1 MRLNVKG
8 YSWNHKKGLTCN
20 DEVAQEEETVK
31 WLGIEGLADV
41 PTPNPNDSTEDVIT
55 FKIIMDKDTKNQFGN
70 NNMVKINVLN
80 CIAQVSGE
88 PMYDDNSVITCL
100 TVWGGEMNSQD
111 MSSMTPEVNQ
121 RSIDDADEETK
132 NRWLEEQLK
141 SASPETRKKIIKWAR
156 AGFEEDMDNSEEENP
171 ENQED
176 WSQNEEEEEE
186 AEILD
191 KAQPRNSKSE
201 ELVRSDKEG
210 KSDGSNSEST
220 EMEDDDEESLP
231 SLVMGKTEI
240 RTKAAEEHDE
250 ENDENLQ
257 NHKDEEHT
265 HKTNKEEG
273 TKGNITEPEEGM
285 EATNE
290 TQMEVN
296 STSRTEDEGR
306 GNNTDMEVEPSEKGD
321 KGNNKGEETKGKK
334 REQSALEPT
343 EEGPEPIWM
352 KGTFNQLAQLSKNR
366 KQKSG
371 KRRKNKKNREGTT
384 ESNKVHPSDFIKK
397 EDRWAGLHVSGWCH
411 VATIAHSIKS
421 STCTAVSDGSYYPGK
436 SMSSFIV
443 WN

>member
-1 MRLNVKG
+1 MFCGMDNAKREHNVLFAFHKNQESEARMMIPALPLVLEELLNNKVWEWFVEEVRLNVEG
-8 YSWNHKKGLTCN
+8 YSWNHEKSLTCN
-20 DEVAQEEETVK
+20 DEVAQEEETAK
-31 WLGIEGLADV
+31 WLGIEGLANV

-55 FKIIMDKDTKNQFGN
+55 FKIIMDKDTKNQFGD

-80 CIAQVSGE
+80 RIAQVLGE
-88 PMYDDNSVITCL
+88 SMYDDNSVITCS
-100 TVWGGEMNSQD
+100 TVWDGEMNSQD
-111 MSSMTPEVNQ
+111 TSSMTPEVNQ
-121 RSIDDADEETK
+121 RSIDDANEETK
-132 NRWLEEQLK
+132 NRWLKEQLK
-141 SASPETRKKIIKWAR
+141 LASPETRKKIIKWAR

-273 TKGNITEPEEGM
+273 TKGNITEPEERM

-321 KGNNKGEETKGKK
+321 KGNNKGEETKEKK
-334 REQSALEPT
+334 GTKCTRANRRGSRTDMDEGDIQPTSSIEQKQETKIRKET
-343 EEGPEPIWM
+343 EE
-352 KGTFNQLAQLSKNR
+352 
-366 KQKSG
+366 QK
-371 KRRKNKKNREGTT
+371 E
-384 ESNKVHPSDFIKK
+384 
-397 EDRWAGLHVSGWCH
+397 
-411 VATIAHSIKS
+411 
-421 STCTAVSDGSYYPGK
+421 
-436 SMSSFIV
+436 
-443 WN
+443 